1 MTDTH
6 HLKPNTS
13 SFFFLF
19 FCRHK
24 TVNFFS
30 PLVGTYKHKQTL
42 ALLSIFGQPNS
53 ARSSR
58 AIDTAVFQCDP
69 ETLTALKWLGERV

>member
-13 SFFFLF
+13 SFFFF
-19 FCRHK
+19 FADTK
-24 TVNFFS
+24 PSTFFP